1 MEKVYKRKVT
11 KVVCNNCGKTFEKA
25 ISEIK
30 RTEKKSGNHYCSLSC
45 NGAGNINNNLGKKRG
60 NLLNFK
66 NKTRKDKYT
75 GLREFLRRAKNRKKL
90 GDLTL
95 DDLLK
100 QWNKQNG
107 TCPYTG
113 INLKLPTYK
122 KNKHNLIELASLD
135 RIDSNKSYEK
145 GNIMFV
151 STPINYMKNSMTEQE
166 TIDYCKIISL
176 FWNNKINMETNKT

>member
-1 MEKVYKRKVT
+1 MKKVYKRKVT
-11 KVVCNNCGKTFEKA
+11 KVVCNNCDKLFEKA

-30 RTEKKSGNHYCSLSC
+30 RTEKKGGNHYCGLSC
-45 NGAGNINNNLGKKRG
+45 NGSGNIKKNIGGWYVNSSKKRENFGGG
-60 NLLNFK
+60 NHG
-66 NKTRKDKYT
+66 DKYT
-75 GLREFLRRAKNRKKL
+75 GLREFLRRARNRKKL
-90 GDLTL
+90 GNLTL
-95 DDLLK
+95 DDLLN

-107 TCPYTG
+107 ICPYTG

-135 RIDSNKSYEK
+135 RIDSNKLYEK
-145 GNIMFV
+145 GNVMFV

-176 FWNNKINMETNKT
+176 FWNNKK